1 LTLLEL
7 QRQAETE
14 ASSVYGT
21 PQQAS
26 TDDALKKV
34 LTKNKNKIEQI
45 IGYLKTNAE
54 ATDSVASTQ
63 PLQQLL

>member
-1 LTLLEL
+1 MTLLEL
-7 QRQAETE
+7 QRQAESE
-14 ASSVYGT
+14 ASSVHGT

-34 LTKNKNKIEQI
+34 LKKNKKTVEKI

-54 ATDSVASTQ
+54 ATDTAASNQ
-63 PLQQLL
+63 PLQ

>member
-1 LTLLEL
+1 MKLP
-7 QRQAETE
+7 
-14 ASSVYGT
+14 T

-34 LTKNKNKIEQI
+34 LKKNKKTVEKI

-54 ATDSVASTQ
+54 ATDTAASNQ
-63 PLQQLL
+63 PLQ

>member
-1 LTLLEL
+1 MH
-7 QRQAETE
+7 
-14 ASSVYGT
+14 GT

-34 LTKNKNKIEQI
+34 LKKNKKTVEKI

-54 ATDSVASTQ
+54 ATDTAASNQ